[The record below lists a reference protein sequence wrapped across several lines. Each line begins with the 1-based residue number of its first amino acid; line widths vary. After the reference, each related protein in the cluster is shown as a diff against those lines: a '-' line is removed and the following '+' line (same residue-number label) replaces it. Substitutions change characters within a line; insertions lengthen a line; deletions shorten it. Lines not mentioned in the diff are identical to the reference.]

1 MPALEHAALRPWT
14 RGALAETLKQIVATD
29 PYDATSVGFNGAREV
44 FLKSLDPDAAFAIVP
59 DAGHWVQFEAA
70 AAFNKIL
77 SKMLRRRDAVT
88 MEWWL
93 RGASD
98 CADGSR

>member
-1 MPALEHAALRPWT
+1 
-14 RGALAETLKQIVATD
+14 
-29 PYDATSVGFNGAREV
+29 V

-88 MEWWL
+88 ME
-93 RGASD
+93 
-98 CADGSR
+98 